1 MLLVLLG
8 AVGFVLLIACV
19 NVAGLLL
26 VRATARGRDLAVQ
39 AALGASRQRLI
50 RQCLVEAGMLSVL
63 GAAGG
68 VLVASLG
75 VAVLH
80 RLTSGT
86 VARAGP
92 SCLGPVFFG
101 FLLFV

>member
-63 GAAGG
+63 GAAAG
-68 VLVASLG
+68 VLIASWSVPALSPLI
-75 VAVLH
+75 A
-80 RLTSGT
+80 GT
-86 VARAGP
+86 VPRADP
-92 SCLGPVFFG
+92 IRVYPFFVR
-101 FLLFV
+101 FT